1 MLEFDWLAPPSFNI
15 QSRRGQLLR
24 VTMKKVW
31 DFLAKHE
38 FWFSCLVII
47 GLYLAE
53 DQTGEM
59 RMGNL
64 ALVMFLIAGIRLAM
78 HPMWKKSKD

>member
-1 MLEFDWLAPPSFNI
+1 M
-15 QSRRGQLLR
+15 LR

-31 DFLAKHE
+31 EFLVKHE

-47 GLYLAE
+47 GLYIAE

-59 RMGNL
+59 WMGNL
-64 ALVMFLIAGIRLAM
+64 ASVVFLIATMCLAM
-78 HPMWKKSKD
+78 HPMWKKEKSVE